1 MFGAGV
7 FGSVG
12 ICEDDAFL
20 PCILRL
26 NVLALSIVS
35 VVASVV
41 CNALTKRVDKD
52 FKPLKA
58 VIRSLTLLL

>member
-1 MFGAGV
+1 MAVGV
-7 FGSVG
+7 
-12 ICEDDAFL
+12 CEDDAFL

-26 NVLALSIVS
+26 NVFALPIVS

-52 FKPLKA
+52 FRLLKA
-58 VIRSLTLLL
+58 TMR

>member
-12 ICEDDAFL
+12 VCEDDAFL

-26 NVLALSIVS
+26 NVLALPIVS
-35 VVASVV
+35 GVASVV
-41 CNALTKRVDKD
+41 CKALTKRVEND

-58 VIRSLTLLL
+58 VISK